1 MKARKIVRNRRKM
14 DEKGVSPVIGVILM
28 VAATI
33 VIAAVVMTMIVGFT
47 PPTATPPS
55 ASITIQV
62 VNNSCFKLVHTGG
75 DTLVKD
81 EWQIAVCSVGESPKY
96 INVSANFGVGD
107 TFYVYSTTTTASVTE
122 FNNLNTTDGSNLSPG
137 NTYEVYI
144 KHLPTNSL
152 IMSGKRVSV

>member
-1 MKARKIVRNRRKM
+1 M

-33 VIAAVVMTMIVGFT
+33 VVAAVVMAMIGGFT

-62 VNNSCFKLVHTGG
+62 VNNSCFKLVHTSG
-75 DTLVKD
+75 DTLVAD
-81 EWQIAVCSVGESPKY
+81 EWQIAVCKAGGTPTY
-96 INVSANFGVGD
+96 ANVSHDFGVGD
-107 TFYVYSTTTTASVTE
+107 AFYVFGETTGTTYKG
-122 FNNLNTTDGSNLSPG
+122 LNTTNDKPLAPG

-152 IMSGKRVSV
+152 IMSGKRVTV

>member
-14 DEKGVSPVIGVILM
+14 DERGVSPVIGVILM

-33 VIAAVVMTMIVGFT
+33 VVAAVVMAMIGGFT

-81 EWQIAVCSVGESPKY
+81 EWQIAVCKAGSTPTY
-96 INVSANFGVGD
+96 ANVSHSFRVGD
-107 TFYVYSTTTTASVTE
+107 AFYVYNVTTSTTYTG
-122 FNNLNTTDGSNLSPG
+122 LNTTSPGEALAPG

-152 IMSGKRVSV
+152 IMSGKRVTV

>member
-1 MKARKIVRNRRKM
+1 MN
-14 DEKGVSPVIGVILM
+14 EKGVSPVIGVILM

-62 VNNSCFKLVHTGG
+62 VNNSCFKLVHSSG
-75 DTLVKD
+75 DTLVRD
-81 EWQIAVCSVGESPKY
+81 EWQIAVCSFGEPPKY
-96 INVSANFGVGD
+96 VNVSADFGVGD
-107 TFYVYSTTTTASVTE
+107 SFYVFSTTTGANVPSK
-122 FNNLNTTDGSNLSPG
+122 FNDLNTTGGSKLSSG

-152 IMSGKRVSV
+152 IMSGKRVTV

>member
-1 MKARKIVRNRRKM
+1 MKAGKIVRNRRKM

-62 VNNSCFKLVHTGG
+62 VNNSCFKLVHTSG
-75 DTLVKD
+75 DTLAAN
-81 EWQIAVCSVGESPKY
+81 EWQIAVCRAGGTPVYATVNE
-96 INVSANFGVGD
+96 NFGVGD
-107 TFYVYSTTTTASVTE
+107 AFYVFGETTDTTY
-122 FNNLNTTDGSNLSPG
+122 NDLNTTGTGLSSG
-137 NTYEVYI
+137 TYEVYI

-152 IMSGKRVSV
+152 IMSGKRVTV

>member
-1 MKARKIVRNRRKM
+1 MNARKIVRNRRKM

-33 VIAAVVMTMIVGFT
+33 VVAAVVMAMIGGFT

-55 ASITIQV
+55 ASITVQV

-75 DTLVKD
+75 DTLVAD
-81 EWQIAVCSVGESPKY
+81 EWQIAVCKAGGTPTY
-96 INVSANFGVGD
+96 ANVSQDFGVGD
-107 TFYVYSTTTTASVTE
+107 AFYVYTETTSATYGQLYTTGGTPLA
-122 FNNLNTTDGSNLSPG
+122 PG

-152 IMSGKRVSV
+152 IMSGKRVTV

>member
-1 MKARKIVRNRRKM
+1 M

-33 VIAAVVMTMIVGFT
+33 VVAAVVMAMIGGFT

-55 ASITIQV
+55 ASITVQV
-62 VNNSCFKLVHTGG
+62 VNNTCFKLVHTGG
-75 DTLVKD
+75 DTLVAD
-81 EWQIAVCSVGESPKY
+81 EWQIAVCKAGDTPTY
-96 INVSANFGVGD
+96 ANVSHDFGVGD
-107 TFYVYSTTTTASVTE
+107 ALYVYTETIGTTYYHLCITNGTA
-122 FNNLNTTDGSNLSPG
+122 LAPG

-152 IMSGKRVSV
+152 IMSGKRVTV

>member
-1 MKARKIVRNRRKM
+1 M

-62 VNNSCFKLVHTGG
+62 VNNSCFKLVHTSG
-75 DTLVKD
+75 DTLVAN
-81 EWQIAVCSVGESPKY
+81 EWQIAVCKAGESPKY
-96 INVSANFGVGD
+96 INVNASFGAGD
-107 TFYVYSTTTTASVTE
+107 AFYVYNTTTTA
-122 FNNLNTTDGSNLSPG
+122 TTPKFDHLYTNDGGTLHSG
-137 NTYEVYI
+137 YTYEVYI

-152 IMSGKRVSV
+152 IMSGKRVTV

>member
-1 MKARKIVRNRRKM
+1 M

-33 VIAAVVMTMIVGFT
+33 VVAAVVMAMIGGFT

-62 VNNSCFKLVHTGG
+62 VNKSCFKLVHTGG
-75 DTLVKD
+75 DTLLAN
-81 EWQIAVCSVGESPKY
+81 EWQIAVCSVGESPNY
-96 INVSANFGVGD
+96 INVSANFGPGD
-107 TFYVYSTTTTASVTE
+107 TFYVFNTTTGAALTE
-122 FNNLNTTDGSNLSPG
+122 FSALRADNGTSLYPG
-137 NTYEVYI
+137 NTYEIYI

-152 IMSGKRVSV
+152 IMSGKRVTIG

>member
-1 MKARKIVRNRRKM
+1 M

-33 VIAAVVMTMIVGFT
+33 VVAAVVMAMIGGFT

-62 VNNSCFKLVHTGG
+62 VNNTCFKLVHTSG
-75 DTLVKD
+75 DTLVAD

-96 INVSANFGVGD
+96 VNVSASFGAGD
-107 TFYVYSTTTTASVTE
+107 TFYVLSTTTGANVPSK
-122 FNNLNTTDGSNLSPG
+122 FNDLNTTGGNTLSSG

-152 IMSGKRVSV
+152 IMSGKRVTV